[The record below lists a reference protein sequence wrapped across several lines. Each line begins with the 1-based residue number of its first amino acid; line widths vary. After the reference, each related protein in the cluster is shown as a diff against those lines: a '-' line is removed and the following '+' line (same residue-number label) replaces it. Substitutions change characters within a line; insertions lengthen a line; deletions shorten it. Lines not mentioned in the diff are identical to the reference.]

1 MKSPR
6 SLRAASYAAALTAIA
21 LAPFT
26 AQAQTAAASADDIA
40 ALREQIRLLDQKL
53 RVLERNQE
61 LKDETAVAE
70 AKKQPK
76 FNISDGRIEISSADG
91 ANSIRLRGLVQADG
105 RFYLD
110 GVNAANNPAG
120 TGTNDT
126 FLLRRARLILEGKFA
141 DRFTYVVQPEFGTGS
156 SVQILDANVFA
167 SVIPE
172 FGVRF
177 GKFKTP
183 IGLEQ
188 LQSDPVAFFNE
199 RSVATGLTPNRD
211 VGVQAEGAF
220 FNGGLSYQLGVFNGV
235 PDGGNTTQATTDF
248 DSDKSV
254 VARLFATPW
263 VNDKDS
269 ALKGLGFGVA
279 VGQGNYDSAAG
290 RAGQYRTDGQQTF
303 FTYES
308 SVVADG
314 TGLTISPQA
323 YFYKGSFG
331 VLAEYVS
338 SEIELRR
345 VNTKGAGA
353 APVPPVLP
361 VRELRNEGWNVSA
374 GYVLTGEDASYKGV
388 TPKTVF
394 NPSAGTWGAFEVV
407 ARVAQVDIDDEAFT
421 GTTTTGSGAATKYG
435 TRLADRNASASK
447 ITTYGVGVN
456 WYPAKAVRVSLDY
469 FQDDFGLDGTAKPAA
484 HSVISGD
491 EQTLIGRVQLS
502 F

>member
-1 MKSPR
+1 MTSSR
-6 SLRAASYAAALTAIA
+6 SLRATAYAAALTAIA

-26 AQAQTAAASADDIA
+26 AQAQTTPSAGSTDDVA

-53 RVLERNQE
+53 RVLERNLE
-61 LKDETAVAE
+61 LKEETAVAE

-76 FNISDGRIEISSADG
+76 LTLSDGRIEFASADG

-105 RFYLD
+105 RFYID
-110 GVNAANNPAG
+110 DTNA
-120 TGTNDT
+120 TGTNDS
-126 FLLRRARLILEGKFA
+126 FLLRRARIGLEGKFA
-141 DRFTYVVQPEFGTGS
+141 ERFQYVVQSEFGTGS
-156 SVQILDANVFA
+156 AVQILDANVFA

-220 FNGGLSYQLGVFNGV
+220 FKGGLSYQLGVFNGV

-254 VARLFATPW
+254 AARLFATPW

-269 ALKGLGFGVA
+269 ALKGLGFGIA
-279 VGQGNYDSAAG
+279 AGQGNYDTTSG

-303 FTYES
+303 FTYET
-308 SVVADG
+308 SVLADG
-314 TGLTISPQA
+314 KGTTISPQA
-323 YFYKGSFG
+323 YYYYGPFG

-338 SEIELRR
+338 STIDVRR
-345 VNTKGAGA
+345 NASQ
-353 APVPPVLP
+353 P
-361 VRELRNEGWNVSA
+361 VREIENTGWNVSA
-374 GYVLTGEDASYKGV
+374 GYVLTGEEASYKGV

-394 NPSAGTWGAFEVV
+394 NPSAGTWGAFEIV
-407 ARVAQVDIDDEAFT
+407 ARVAQLDIDDEVFT
-421 GTTTTGSGAATKYG
+421 GTSS
-435 TRLADRNASASK
+435 TRLANRNTSASE
-447 ITTYGVGVN
+447 ITTYGIGLN
-456 WYPAKAVRVSLDY
+456 WYPAKAVRVGLNY
-469 FQDDFGLDGTAKPAA
+469 FHNEFELDGNASPATGA
-484 HSVISGD
+484 VIDGD
-491 EQTLIGRVQLS
+491 EQTIIGRVQVS

>member
-1 MKSPR
+1 MKSSR
-6 SLRAASYAAALTAIA
+6 TLRAATYAAALTAIA

-26 AQAQTAAASADDIA
+26 AQAQSAAPAAPAASSDDIA

-61 LKDETAVAE
+61 LKDEAAVAE

-76 FNISDGRIEISSADG
+76 LNFSDGRLELSSADG

-110 GVNAANNPAG
+110 ETNPAG
-120 TGTNDT
+120 TNDS
-126 FLLRRARLILEGKFA
+126 FLLRRARLIFEGKFA
-141 DRFTYVVQPEFGTGS
+141 ERYSYVVQPEFGTGS
-156 SVQILDANVFA
+156 SVQVLDANIHTAIV
-167 SVIPE
+167 PE
-172 FGVRF
+172 FGVRI

-220 FNGGLSYQLGVFNGV
+220 FQGGLSYQLGVLNGV

-254 VARLFATPW
+254 AARLFATPF
-263 VNDKDS
+263 VNDKES
-269 ALKGLGFGVA
+269 ALKGLGFGIA
-279 VGQGNYDSAAG
+279 AGQGNYDTASG

-303 FTYES
+303 FTYET
-308 SVVADG
+308 SVLADG
-314 TGLTISPQA
+314 KGTTISPQA
-323 YFYKGSFG
+323 YYYYGPFG
-331 VLAEYVS
+331 VLAEYVGS
-338 SEIELRR
+338 TIDVRRNATQPVHEIQ
-345 VNTKGAGA
+345 NT
-353 APVPPVLP
+353 
-361 VRELRNEGWNVSA
+361 GWNVSA

-407 ARVAQVDIDDEAFT
+407 ARVAQLDIDDEVFT
-421 GTTTTGSGAATKYG
+421 GTSA
-435 TRLADRNASASK
+435 TRLANRDTSASG

-456 WYPAKAVRVSLDY
+456 WYPAKAVRVGLNYFHNEFELDS
-469 FQDDFGLDGTAKPAA
+469 GASPASGA
-484 HSVISGD
+484 VVGGD
-491 EQTLIGRVQLS
+491 EQTIIGRVQLS